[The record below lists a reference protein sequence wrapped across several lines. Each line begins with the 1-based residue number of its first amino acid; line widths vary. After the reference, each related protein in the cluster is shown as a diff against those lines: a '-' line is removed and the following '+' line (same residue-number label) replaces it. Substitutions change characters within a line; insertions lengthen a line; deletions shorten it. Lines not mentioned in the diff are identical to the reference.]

1 MVKANLILVG
11 AGGHSRSCIDA
22 IEQQGNYTIGG
33 LVGLSQEV
41 SLDQF
46 GYKVLA
52 TDSELG
58 ELARKFPYALI
69 SLGQITS
76 PEIRIHLFEKALELG
91 FIFPTII
98 VPSAYVSPY
107 STIGAGTIIMQGA
120 IVNAGAVI
128 GENCIINSRAVVEH
142 DSRVESHCHIST
154 GVILN
159 GNTTIGKGSFIGSGA
174 TIKEGVSIGA
184 GSLVGMGLA
193 VRHDLVEHSKFLGT
207 RTS

>member
-1 MVKANLILVG
+1 MVKGNLILVG

-22 IEQQGNYTIGG
+22 IEQQSNYTIGG
-33 LVGLSQEV
+33 LVGLSEELG
-41 SLDQF
+41 SDQF

-76 PEIRIHLFEKALELG
+76 PEIRIRLFEKALEHG

-98 VPSAYVSPY
+98 VPSAYVSPH

-159 GNTTIGKGSFIGSGA
+159 GNTTIGKGSFIGSGT

-184 GSLVGMGLA
+184 GSLLGMGLA
-193 VRHDLVEHSKFLGT
+193 VRHDLVENSKFLGSG
-207 RTS
+207 TS

>member
-1 MVKANLILVG
+1 MVKANLILIG

-33 LVGLSQEV
+33 LIGLDQEV
-41 SLDQF
+41 SSDQF

-52 TDSELG
+52 TDSKLG
-58 ELARKFPYALI
+58 DLARKFPYALI

-76 PEIRIHLFEKALELG
+76 AEIRIRLFEKALELG

-98 VPSAYVSPY
+98 APSAYVSPH

-142 DSRVESHCHIST
+142 DSCVESHCHIST

-159 GNTTIGKGSFIGSGA
+159 GKTTIGKGSFIGSGA
-174 TIKEGVSIGA
+174 TIKEGVSIGT

-193 VRHDLVEHSKFLGT
+193 VRHDLVENSEFLGT
-207 RTS
+207 TTS

>member
-1 MVKANLILVG
+1 MGKGNLILVG

-22 IEQQGNYTIGG
+22 IEQQGNYVIGG

-41 SLDQF
+41 SSDQF

-76 PEIRIHLFEKALELG
+76 SEIRIRLFENALEHG

-98 VPSAYVSPY
+98 VPSAYVSPH

-159 GNTTIGKGSFIGSGA
+159 GNTTIGKGSFIGSG
-174 TIKEGVSIGA
+174 TTTKEGVSIGA

-193 VRHDLVEHSKFLGT
+193 VRHDLVENSKFLGS
-207 RTS
+207 RIS